1 MAMGIEEFLETIIG
15 DEVHIT
21 KFGNYSIR
29 GELSLIGSYDT
40 PNIFQQL
47 YYNHPNNQYFLMKKY
62 LSGKVHID
70 FFKTFTSVPKGLL
83 FGTSGYLEMC
93 VATCEGKELYY
104 EFEKNRYIVSSKK
117 DEQIY
122 RISFGGLKGN

>member
-1 MAMGIEEFLETIIG
+1 MDINEFLGTIIS
-15 DEVHIT
+15 DDVHVA
-21 KFGNYSIR
+21 KFGNYTIT
-29 GELSLIGSYDT
+29 GELSLIGCYDT

-47 YYNHPNNQYFLMKKY
+47 YYNHSGNHYFLMKKY

-93 VATCEGKELYY
+93 VAVCEGKELYY

-117 DEQIY
+117 DDQIY
-122 RISFGGLKGN
+122 RLSFGGLKGN

>member
-1 MAMGIEEFLETIIG
+1 MEIKDLFETIRVDG
-15 DEVHIT
+15 VHTT
-21 KFGNYSIR
+21 KFGNYTIT
-29 GELSLIGSYDT
+29 GELFLVGSYDT

-47 YYNHPNNQYFLMKKY
+47 YYNHSGNQYFLMKKY

-70 FFKTFTSVPKGLL
+70 FFKTFTSVPRGLL

-93 VATCEGKELYY
+93 VAICDAKELYY
-104 EFEKNRYIVSSKK
+104 DFEKNTYIVSSKK

-122 RISFGGLKGN
+122 RISFGGLKGR